1 MARIYVFAD
10 EAGNFAFDRQGGSRY
25 FIIGSVT
32 MEDCSIG
39 AELLELRRELALGD
53 KLHQGHAEF
62 HASED
67 RQAIRNAVFDLL
79 GAHDFRVD
87 ATILDKTK
95 TLPRLAGDHLRFY
108 KQAWYLHFQF
118 VGPKIAGPKD
128 DLLVVASALQINK
141 KKAVLGHAVE
151 DVVRQVVRARS
162 YRTAFWPAQSD
173 PCLQVAD
180 YVTWAIQRKHEKND
194 LRSYNLIR
202 EKVASEF
209 QPFRVGTTV
218 YY

>member
-10 EAGNFAFDRQGGSRY
+10 EAGDFAFNRQGGSRF

-39 AELLELRRELALGD
+39 ADLLELRRELALED
-53 KLHQGHAEF
+53 KLRQGHAEF

-67 RQAIRNAVFDLL
+67 RQAIRNMVFDLL

-95 TLPRLAGDHLRFY
+95 TVPRLAADPLRFY
-108 KQAWYLHFQF
+108 KQAWYLHFQY
-118 VGPKIAGPKD
+118 VGPQIAGPKD
-128 DLLVVASALQINK
+128 DLAVVASALQVNK
-141 KKAVLGHAVE
+141 KKAVLGHAVA

-180 YVTWAIQRKHEKND
+180 YITWAIQRKHEKND
-194 LRSYNLIR
+194 PRSYNLIR
-202 EKVASEF
+202 DRIASEF
-209 QPFRVGTTV
+209 QPFQVGPTT

>member
-10 EAGNFAFDRQGGSRY
+10 EAGDFAFDRQGGSRY

-32 MEDCSIG
+32 MEDCRIG
-39 AELLELRRELALGD
+39 ADLLELRRELALAD
-53 KLHQGHAEF
+53 KLRPGQAEF

-79 GAHDFRVD
+79 DAHDFRVD
-87 ATILDKTK
+87 ATILDKSK
-95 TLPRLAGDHLRFY
+95 THPPLAADLLRFY
-108 KQAWYLHFQF
+108 KQAWYLHFQY

-141 KKAVLGHAVE
+141 KKAVLGHAVA

-162 YRTAFWPAQSD
+162 HRTAFWPAQAD

-180 YVTWAIQRKHEKND
+180 YVTWAIQRKYEKYD
-194 LRSYNLIR
+194 QRSYKLIR
-202 EKVASEF
+202 DKIASEF
-209 QPFRVGTTV
+209 EPFGRGPTT